1 MSQNP
6 LYFSYRDELY
16 HYGVLGMRWGVRNYQ
31 PYSTVPRES
40 GKRGKEI
47 GLAKR
52 RTLGQAIKDYR
63 TKKKR
68 KKSLEKAREI
78 RKQKKIEADEIKKKI
93 DEAVGKGD
101 AAAIKELMPR
111 MTNEQF
117 ANALQR
123 VQFADQMQRSKDA
136 KFNETFNKVLK
147 VSTTVGNIA
156 DSASKIYKVAEPFI
170 KDSQNK
176 KIKELSDQLSK
187 ANEAL
192 KGLSDTTKAVD
203 EAVSPLPEDS
213 GAKKKFNKAVK
224 AIGKETAKQAK
235 KRLKEEAQKRNQQM
249 HDEWQKKHDQEV
261 AEQNAAKQKAKEEAQ
276 KRNQQMHDEWQKKAE
291 YEKKINDAVRGASKE
306 TSKNMKANDRDRYKQ
321 YQDLARRWEAE
332 EAKKAN
338 STFNTPLNEIV
349 VSSSSYGSPKALT
362 KSVDTSAYSPYNRSL
377 NDISIPPSRA
387 STINNIVKSL
397 PSTPVYLLEKKDY

>member
-40 GKRGKEI
+40 GKRGKEM

-101 AAAIKELMPR
+101 AAAIKELMPH

-170 KDSQNK
+170 NNSKDKRIS
-176 KIKELSDQLSK
+176 ELSGQLSK

-192 KGLSDTTKAVD
+192 KGLSSATKAVD

-235 KRLKEEAQKRNQQM
+235 KRLKEEAEKINQQK

-261 AEQNAAKQKAKEEAQ
+261 AEKNAAKQKAKEEA
-276 KRNQQMHDEWQKKAE
+276 A
-291 YEKKINDAVRGASKE
+291 YEKTITNEVKAAAKE
-306 TSKNMKANDRDRYKQ
+306 TSKNMKANDRERYKKF
-321 YQDLARRWEAE
+321 QDLARRWEE
-332 EAKKAN
+332 EEEKKE
-338 STFNTPLNEIV
+338 SSVYDTPLNEIV
-349 VSSSSYGSPKALT
+349 VNSSFYGSPKALT

-377 NDISIPPSRA
+377 NEISIPPSRA